1 LFQLVA
7 KTGVRDGDIRSNL
20 YYSSQRWERVLL
32 ADYQLV
38 VAVGNVPFDFV
49 LKDEVCN
56 DTCVK
61 KEMDQIL

>member
-1 LFQLVA
+1 MLC
-7 KTGVRDGDIRSNL
+7 VRCGDIRSNL

-49 LKDEVCN
+49 LKDEVGN